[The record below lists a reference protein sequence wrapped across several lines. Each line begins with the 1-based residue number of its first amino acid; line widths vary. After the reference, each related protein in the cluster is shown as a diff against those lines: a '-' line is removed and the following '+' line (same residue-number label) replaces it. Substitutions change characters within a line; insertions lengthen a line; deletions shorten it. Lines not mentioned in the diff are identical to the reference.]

1 MGKKKF
7 YGFILIALFFLNV
20 FITFGFVQSTDQ
32 PTAIV
37 FEHLDNSNFPIELKI
52 NNQGSADLTFVQT
65 RDALV
70 ASMGRW
76 NNVPT
81 SKINFSNSTTSLSAT
96 GVNDGNFVLFFNEAS
111 SLGSSVIAST
121 SLWVSLTTGEIVD
134 ADIEFNGN
142 GFTFNVGGTNSGTN
156 IDLESVATHE
166 IGHIL
171 GLNHAIIGTNIAGIN
186 VPENIRPTMYPF
198 AFSSGTEGRSLE
210 KDDIA
215 GASFIYPESNFYTNF
230 GGIKGNITRNNGSS
244 VFGANLVAINSS
256 GKPVVSSLSSY
267 STGSGGRG
275 EYLIMGLESGNYTLA
290 LEPLDGGNNVD
301 ESNLGGIFSGFDTI
315 FTDEFYNNRPNFIDG
330 INISVSAGQNIT
342 EINFVIGSRA
352 PTVLNVTINSADELN
367 RTNGSLIGFFVF
379 NDSDFSDVNVANETI
394 WYNNSIEIPS
404 LRNLT

>member
-1 MGKKKF
+1 MVKKKF
-7 YGFILIALFFLNV
+7 DWFTLIMLFLLNV

-32 PTAIV
+32 DPPTAIV
-37 FEHLDNSNFPIELKI
+37 FEHLDNTNFPIELKI

-111 SLGSSVIAST
+111 SLGSSVTAST
-121 SLWVSLTTGEIVD
+121 SLWVSLTTGKIVD

-198 AFSSGTEGRSLE
+198 AFSSGTSRLL
-210 KDDIA
+210 
-215 GASFIYPESNFYTNF
+215 P
-230 GGIKGNITRNNGSS
+230 
-244 VFGANLVAINSS
+244 
-256 GKPVVSSLSSY
+256 
-267 STGSGGRG
+267 
-275 EYLIMGLESGNYTLA
+275 
-290 LEPLDGGNNVD
+290 
-301 ESNLGGIFSGFDTI
+301 
-315 FTDEFYNNRPNFIDG
+315 
-330 INISVSAGQNIT
+330 GQ
-342 EINFVIGSRA
+342 SRRW
-352 PTVLNVTINSADELN
+352 V
-367 RTNGSLIGFFVF
+367 R
-379 NDSDFSDVNVANETI
+379 
-394 WYNNSIEIPS
+394 
-404 LRNLT
+404 